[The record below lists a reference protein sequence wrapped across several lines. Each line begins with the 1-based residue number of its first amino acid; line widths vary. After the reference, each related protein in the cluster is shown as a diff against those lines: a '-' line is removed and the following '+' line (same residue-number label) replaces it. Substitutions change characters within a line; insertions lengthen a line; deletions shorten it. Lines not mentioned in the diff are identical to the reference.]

1 MSSSR
6 WTAALAVPVLLL
18 ALAAPTAQQGDAE
31 TQPVEPSG
39 EPQSEGA
46 EPPRFRAEANFVRV
60 DAYVTQNG
68 VAVGDLNA
76 EDFEVFEDG
85 VPQKVETFEYVHI
98 QGWASQ
104 EARRE
109 PQSAAEGRAMAEDP
123 RARVF
128 VIFLDTYHTDIA
140 SSHRMRQ
147 PLVSFL
153 NRVIGPDDLVAVMTP
168 EMSARSISL
177 ARRTASIEDMLSR
190 HWWGRRDALTLKM
203 DPEERMY
210 EVCYPELGR
219 RIHTEKEAR
228 QAQRRCGERVQPI
241 DMYKGVAA
249 EMINRRREKRTLD
262 ALDDLAMYLDGLRE
276 ERKAVLTVSDGW
288 TLYRPNP
295 NLARIGDCDSPPG
308 VTTLGAGPDGGL
320 TADLRR
326 ARGAASGAT
335 CERDRQLLAGL
346 DNWRSFRDLLDR
358 ANRANVSFY
367 PIDSRGL
374 PAGDVPIEHLAKYG
388 EFSVSV
394 SDDRSNLRQRTAS
407 LRTLAEETDGLA
419 VVDSNNIE
427 RGMRRIID
435 DLTSYYLLGYYSGN
449 DKLDGKF
456 RSITVKV
463 TRPGIEVRARRGYAP
478 PTRKEVER
486 ASQIS
491 AAAATVG
498 PSAVE
503 MALAGLSTLRKD
515 RRLFTHVS
523 WMAPVDASGGSGQLW
538 VTGEVDSVTARSSD
552 WAAGGTADVIVTA
565 DRDGETIASA
575 RQPIAPAARV
585 VSLTVPDVRLAPGDY
600 TVQVRLGSRSP
611 GAALL
616 DRVTFT
622 VPEAG
627 GGIGPPRVQRRGP
640 TTGAAYEPTAN
651 LAFRRTDRIRLELPV
666 SGSALRVE
674 AELLDRNGKTMP
686 VPVEA
691 TLRPDA
697 DGALTWATAE
707 VVLAPLAPG
716 DYVIRTT
723 IEQAN
728 RRQEV
733 LAAFRMVP

>member
-1 MSSSR
+1 MSSPR

-18 ALAAPTAQQGDAE
+18 ALAAPTAQQGGAE

-39 EPQSEGA
+39 EPRSEGA

-190 HWWGRRDALTLKM
+190 HWWGRRDTLTHP

-210 EVCYPELGR
+210 EVCYP
-219 RIHTEKEAR
+219 AR
-228 QAQRRCGERVQPI
+228 GISKKCGARGQSA
-241 DMYKGVAA
+241 DTYAWVAG
-249 EMINRRREKRTLD
+249 EMVNRRREKRTLD
-262 ALDDLAMYLDGLRE
+262 ALDDLVVYLDGVRE

-295 NLARIGDCDSPPG
+295 NLARIGDCDAPPG
-308 VTTLGAGPDGGL
+308 ITTLGAGPDGRV
-320 TADLRR
+320 TADLTREQGYQSR
-326 ARGAASGAT
+326 AI

-374 PAGDVPIEHLAKYG
+374 PAGDIPIEHLAKYG
-388 EFSVSV
+388 ELSVSG
-394 SDDRSNLRQRTAS
+394 DLSNLRHRTTS

-419 VVDSNNIE
+419 VLDSNDIE
-427 RGMRRIID
+427 RGMRRITD

-456 RSITVKV
+456 RSVTVKV
-463 TRPGIEVRARRGYAP
+463 KRPGIEVRARRGYAP
-478 PTRKEVER
+478 PTREEVER

-523 WMAPVDASGGSGQLW
+523 WMAPVDASGGTGQLW

-552 WAAGGTADVIVTA
+552 WAAGGTADVVVTA

-585 VSLTVPDVRLAPGDY
+585 VSLAVPDVRLAPGDY

-616 DRVTFT
+616 DTVTFT

-651 LAFRRTDRIRLELPV
+651 LAFRRTDRIRVELPV

-674 AELLDRNGKTMP
+674 AELLDRNGQTMP